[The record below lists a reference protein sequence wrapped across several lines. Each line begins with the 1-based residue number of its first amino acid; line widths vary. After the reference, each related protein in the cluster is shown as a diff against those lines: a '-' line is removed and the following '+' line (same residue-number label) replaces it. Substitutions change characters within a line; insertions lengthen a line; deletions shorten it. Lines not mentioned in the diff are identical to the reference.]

1 MERHDVQRELQKQIL
16 RDCEGVKNLNFQS
29 GEDVALLTRRGDLLT
44 VQVKSRQKLHFPS
57 ISYYFHIP
65 KNFLIFFLTL
75 EQFFLTVR

>member
-44 VQVKSRQKLHFPS
+44 VQVKSR
-57 ISYYFHIP
+57 
-65 KNFLIFFLTL
+65 KNYINANTFFLHL
-75 EQFFLTVR
+75 KV

>member
-44 VQVKSRQKLHFPS
+44 VQVKSRQNYMNSHAYLHSLHVPCAE
-57 ISYYFHIP
+57 ILPEMI
-65 KNFLIFFLTL
+65 
-75 EQFFLTVR
+75 E

>member
-44 VQVKSRQKLHFPS
+44 VQVKSRQNYMNSHAYLLSCTCHVQHCS
-57 ISYYFHIP
+57 IHSMYI
-65 KNFLIFFLTL
+65 LWTI
-75 EQFFLTVR
+75 E

>member
-44 VQVKSRQKLHFPS
+44 VQVKSRQKLHECKHFLAPS
-57 ISYYFHIP
+57 KSLVH
-65 KNFLIFFLTL
+65 TL
-75 EQFFLTVR
+75 FES